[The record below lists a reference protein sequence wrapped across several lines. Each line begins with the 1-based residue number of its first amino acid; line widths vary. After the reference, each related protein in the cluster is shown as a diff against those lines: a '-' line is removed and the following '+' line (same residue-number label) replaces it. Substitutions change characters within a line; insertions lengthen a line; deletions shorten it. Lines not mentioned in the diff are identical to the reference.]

1 MKLIFPCYYVGV
13 TQGFKTTHKAIDLG
27 WDKKYGGP
35 NHKIIAP
42 ADGIV
47 TYVKNNVQG
56 KTKNV
61 TYGNYIKI
69 NHGNGVYTLMA
80 HLKYGSAT
88 VKVGDKVKQGQTIG
102 IMGNTGYSFGVH
114 CHYEVYINKKR
125 VNPFNYTYYTDKHV
139 VGTNTLKK
147 YKPKKEESE
156 VNSDMDETENKV
168 TIEVDNTVFEY
179 ICPKTGIYKIKLN
192 ENEKLIIKD

>member
-1 MKLIFPCYYVGV
+1 MSERNLRKTRVGMVVSDKMDKTIVVAVEDHVKHPLYNKIVKKTYKL
-13 TQGFKTTHKAIDLG
+13 KAHDE
-27 WDKKYGGP
+27 
-35 NHKIIAP
+35 
-42 ADGIV
+42 
-47 TYVKNNVQG
+47 NNEC
-56 KTKNV
+56 
-61 TYGNYIKI
+61 
-69 NHGNGVYTLMA
+69 
-80 HLKYGSAT
+80 
-88 VKVGDKVKQGQTIG
+88 KVGDKVKQGQTIG

-114 CHYEVYINKKR
+114 CHYEVYIDKKR

-168 TIEVDNTVFEY
+168 TLEVDNTIFEY